1 MITRRYTFPSKEKPS
16 KSLWIT
22 KPSEASEKKK
32 IRFPRG
38 RNSCWCE
45 SVRNGQ
51 ARPTEKG
58 KEKKKKRKK
67 EKNGEFKSNRRNVN
81 FCQASRIQLH
91 PCGTVVLS
99 IRSGRAALR
108 RLVTL
113 ENTICVTWKTVRL
126 EVDSWNGKT
135 RWSIDRLIA
144 VHRRDDRSI
153 DQFAA
158 KTEISLVDGALLRR
172 FIDASIVQAA

>member
-1 MITRRYTFPSKEKPS
+1 MITRRYTFPSKKKPS

-51 ARPTEKG
+51 ARPTKNS
-58 KEKKKKRKK
+58 KKKKKGKKERKK

-126 EVDSWNGKT
+126 ELDSWNGKT
-135 RWSIDRLIA
+135 SWSIDRLIA

-153 DQFAA
+153 CQN
-158 KTEISLVDGALLRR
+158 GN
-172 FIDASIVQAA
+172 

>member
-1 MITRRYTFPSKEKPS
+1 MLSHQRKNHRRVYGSQNHLKQAKRKRFV
-16 KSLWIT
+16 SLEEET
-22 KPSEASEKKK
+22 HVDASPWETA
-32 IRFPRG
+32 RL
-38 RNSCWCE
+38 
-45 SVRNGQ
+45 GQ
-51 ARPTEKG
+51 QKTA
-58 KEKKKKRKK
+58 KKKKGKKERKK

-126 EVDSWNGKT
+126 ELDSWNGKT
-135 RWSIDRLIA
+135 SWSIDRLIA

-153 DQFAA
+153 CQN
-158 KTEISLVDGALLRR
+158 GN
-172 FIDASIVQAA
+172 

>member
-1 MITRRYTFPSKEKPS
+1 MLLNVHLVHDNSTLYLSIEGKTIEEFMDHKTIRSKRKEKDSFPSRKKLVLMRVREKRPGS
-16 KSLWIT
+16 
-22 KPSEASEKKK
+22 ANKK
-32 IRFPRG
+32 
-38 RNSCWCE
+38 
-45 SVRNGQ
+45 GQ
-51 ARPTEKG
+51 
-58 KEKKKKRKK
+58 KKKKRKK

-126 EVDSWNGKT
+126 EVDS
-135 RWSIDRLIA
+135 
-144 VHRRDDRSI
+144 
-153 DQFAA
+153 
-158 KTEISLVDGALLRR
+158 
-172 FIDASIVQAA
+172 

>member
-1 MITRRYTFPSKEKPS
+1 MDHKTIRSKRKEKDSFPSRKKLMLMRVREKRPGSANKKE
-16 KSLWIT
+16 
-22 KPSEASEKKK
+22 
-32 IRFPRG
+32 
-38 RNSCWCE
+38 
-45 SVRNGQ
+45 Q
-51 ARPTEKG
+51 
-58 KEKKKKRKK
+58 KKKKRKK
-67 EKNGEFKSNRRNVN
+67 ERKNGEFKSNRRNVN

-135 RWSIDRLIA
+135 SWSIDRLIA
-144 VHRRDDRSI
+144 VHRRDYRSI

-158 KTEISLVDGALLRR
+158 KTEISLVDGPSATTIHRR
-172 FIDASIVQAA
+172 ADRSGCVESNGKIIQ